1 MIVEQSSVAMI
12 ATHEYVRESEIV
24 ATRSFRV
31 VMGEVSQEV
40 SQPAANDDAQLRLV
54 SLLQNLIARMLEAI
68 SGTHQAAARLPD
80 ALFGDGA
87 VAEPEAGTSAGRRSM
102 RMEWNSELTES
113 LREHEATG
121 FSASGSV
128 RTADGRNIDFTLGLA
143 MCRDYSCERTLRQS
157 GSVELRD
164 PLVLNFDGGA
174 AELTGQRFA
183 FDLDADGSDE
193 QIPGLAAG
201 SAWLAFDRNADGRIN
216 DGSELFGTRSG
227 DGFADLAC
235 LDEDGNGWV
244 DEADSAFSSLC
255 LWQRGEEGNDSLRAL
270 GETNV
275 GALYLGSAETPFAL
289 TDSENARRGYI
300 RTSGVYLREDGNV
313 GTMQQVDLAV

>member
-1 MIVEQSSVAMI
+1 MIVEQSSVAMT
-12 ATHEYVRESEIV
+12 ASHEYVHESEIV
-24 ATRSFRV
+24 ATRSFRM
-31 VMGEVSQEV
+31 VMGEVSRE
-40 SQPAANDDAQLRLV
+40 SESDDAQLRLV
-54 SLLQNLIARMLEAI
+54 ALLQNLIARMLEAI
-68 SGTHQAAARLPD
+68 SGTRQAATRLPE
-80 ALFGDGA
+80 ALFGDA
-87 VAEPEAGTSAGRRSM
+87 ALADPETGTSAGGRSM
-102 RMEWNSELTES
+102 RMEWSSELTES

-128 RTADGRNIDFTLGLA
+128 LTADGRSIDFTLGLT

-164 PLVLNFDGGA
+164 PLVLNFDAGA

-193 QIPGLAAG
+193 QLPGLAAG

-235 LDEDGNGWV
+235 LDDDGNGWV
-244 DEADSAFSSLC
+244 DEADSAFSSL
-255 LWQRGEEGNDSLRAL
+255 
-270 GETNV
+270 
-275 GALYLGSAETPFAL
+275 
-289 TDSENARRGYI
+289 
-300 RTSGVYLREDGNV
+300 
-313 GTMQQVDLAV
+313 

>member
-1 MIVEQSSVAMI
+1 
-12 ATHEYVRESEIV
+12 
-24 ATRSFRV
+24 
-31 VMGEVSQEV
+31 
-40 SQPAANDDAQLRLV
+40 
-54 SLLQNLIARMLEAI
+54 
-68 SGTHQAAARLPD
+68 
-80 ALFGDGA
+80 
-87 VAEPEAGTSAGRRSM
+87 M
-102 RMEWNSELTES
+102 RMEWSSELTES
-113 LREHEATG
+113 LREHEATS

-128 RTADGRNIDFTLGLA
+128 RTADGRNIDFTLGLT

-193 QIPGLAAG
+193 QLPGLAAG
-201 SAWLAFDRNADGRIN
+201 CAWLAFDRNADGRIN

-235 LDEDGNGWV
+235 LDDDGNGWV

-255 LWQRGEEGNDSLRAL
+255 LWRRDEDGNDALNAL
-270 GETNV
+270 GEMRV

-289 TDSENARRGYI
+289 TNSENARRGYI
-300 RTSGVYLREDGNV
+300 RASGVYLREDGIV
-313 GTMQQVDLAV
+313 GTMQQIDLAV

>member
-1 MIVEQSSVAMI
+1 
-12 ATHEYVRESEIV
+12 
-24 ATRSFRV
+24 
-31 VMGEVSQEV
+31 
-40 SQPAANDDAQLRLV
+40 
-54 SLLQNLIARMLEAI
+54 
-68 SGTHQAAARLPD
+68 
-80 ALFGDGA
+80 
-87 VAEPEAGTSAGRRSM
+87 M
-102 RMEWNSELTES
+102 RMEWSSELTES

-121 FSASGSV
+121 FSTSGSV
-128 RTADGRNIDFTLGLA
+128 HTADGRAIDFSLGLT

-193 QIPGLAAG
+193 QIPGLVAG
-201 SAWLAFDRNADGRIN
+201 SAWLAFDRNADGRIS
-216 DGSELFGTRSG
+216 DGSELFGARSG

-255 LWQRGEEGNDSLRAL
+255 LWRRGEEGNDTLSAL
-270 GETNV
+270 DEMNV

-300 RTSGVYLREDGNV
+300 RASGVYLREDGNV